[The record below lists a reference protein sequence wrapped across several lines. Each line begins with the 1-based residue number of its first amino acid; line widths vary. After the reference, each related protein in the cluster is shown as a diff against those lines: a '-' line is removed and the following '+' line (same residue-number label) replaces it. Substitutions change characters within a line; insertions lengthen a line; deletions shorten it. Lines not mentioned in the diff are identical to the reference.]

1 MEKEGRHLFW
11 LLFTNRWMSLL
22 SHWDLLYFPVTLNLW
37 CNPAVCFASL
47 NFPFQHLP
55 PCDDITLVLCVF
67 SWVVCCHWLN
77 FLHMLFFVYN
87 VLLRFVISSF
97 FFFWCPFIMMRNI
110 KNTCWG
116 GTGDLSA
123 YFCFQTPVCGINDN
137 KKKVHLSWASFIV
150 HS

>member
-97 FFFWCPFIMMRNI
+97 LFFLVSVYNDEKHQEHMLRRDWRSLRLFLFPNTCMRN
-110 KNTCWG
+110 KWQQKKSPSE
-116 GTGDLSA
+116 LSL
-123 YFCFQTPVCGINDN
+123 FHCP
-137 KKKVHLSWASFIV
+137 
-150 HS
+150 